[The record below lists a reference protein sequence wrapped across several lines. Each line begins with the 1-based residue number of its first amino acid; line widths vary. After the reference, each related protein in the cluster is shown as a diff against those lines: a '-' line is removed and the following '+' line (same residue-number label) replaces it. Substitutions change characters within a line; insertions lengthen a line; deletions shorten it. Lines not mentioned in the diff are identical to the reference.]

1 MQKNKR
7 KAKVFND
14 LSIGF
19 FLLSSL
25 VMLLLPAAD
34 MEKHPMT
41 AVFAGCMFWA
51 GLLGGVTCYCVSGMI
66 LKKENEYQLLK
77 KKERIGALHP
87 GATPEGLA
95 VDIAFIPGMFVTI
108 GGSFFLSFPVP
119 VMLIG
124 MWITILA
131 VYGHFVLN
139 GRVYKF
145 LHPRDKGMMQ
155 KRTKFKR
162 KKAEEKKQLEEGA

>member
-7 KAKVFND
+7 RAKVFND
-14 LSIGF
+14 LSIVF
-19 FLLSSL
+19 FLLSSM
-25 VMLLLPAAD
+25 VMLLLPIAD

-41 AVFAGCMFWA
+41 AVFAGCLFWA
-51 GLLGGVTCYCVSGMI
+51 GLLGGVICYCISGLI
-66 LKKENEYQLLK
+66 LKKESEYQLLK

-95 VDIAFIPGMFVTI
+95 ADLAFIPGIIITI
-108 GGSFFLSFPVP
+108 VGSFFLSFPAP

-131 VYGHFVLN
+131 IYGHFVLN
-139 GRVYKF
+139 GRVYRF
-145 LHPRDKGMMQ
+145 LHPRNKGLMQ
-155 KRTKFKR
+155 KKDEIQKKR
-162 KKAEEKKQLEEGA
+162 S